1 MSLDRTES
9 MYGPHGQRSANETEA
24 DPEQSGKG
32 PGRAVAVRLVF
43 AGHTDPSVRPTEAI
57 PLDGVHEKMLSEI
70 PQLDELEFG
79 AFSGDIQEEYYYVG
93 FTRDRNHDRAKKA
106 ALGNGPDITEWAD
119 TDEDAPVS
127 TGSSADTDDG
137 APVPTGRSPE
147 SIAQKMRDII
157 DTGTPPTVTA
167 TVCELDLTPLGM
179 MPRPTSR
186 LLVTE
191 NIEFTKIDV
200 ASQSALYEIVTTLYK
215 RGIPHHYACLTTPG
229 GKNAAYDYL
238 GTCRLVV
245 FGTDTGII
253 TNADTERFVETIDDD
268 FRLSSYFSHRDIID
282 NFDLPVEEHL
292 RQARETS
299 YVQPVEQAD
308 DLSGRKTTVRD
319 LKAGLTEYFG
329 LLYARRDSDQRYRE
343 LFKNYGVFKLN
354 KRDLLQ
360 FHVAVPLFYE
370 HSLWGLSATADGGQF
385 ITHELG
391 TPTEGTRQTYGTEHP
406 GDSTR
411 PLNNTDEES
420 DEHQENV
427 SDWVIFLIR
436 NGHEIIWIDQDDV
449 DVDFDD
455 RDPTQHPEY
464 GGPSC
469 PDIVSKKDGQI
480 YFHEIEIHNKS
491 KPSQFLENLA
501 RAAYN
506 EYPVYVVTASKKEA
520 KQKFI
525 NGNDADRM
533 GPTRESWKDVDAKG
547 VIEYNMGAVE
557 PEANV
562 TVVLP
567 EGFSES
573 RWRRTPVD
581 IHQLLVDGKVV
592 AEGPVNKSADTYTY
606 DLPRVRKQGSAYVL
620 ESPTG
625 GVIREQPTKEAALG
639 GLTTVRKPFS
649 SPAWSFE
656 SNVTVMYRSG
666 DEFHEYEF
674 TPGWA
679 SRYRNSHRRRYEA
692 AAHEFIERVTI
703 ESEGDSIS
711 MQKLRTLFLEWYR
724 TQTDCK
730 EPDETWFG
738 RAVSEC
744 GGGYEIDR
752 TDTRNKTLENR
763 QFIFTEGIYSPDLSF
778 IDDE

>member
-1 MSLDRTES
+1 MR
-9 MYGPHGQRSANETEA
+9 GPYVQRSAHETETG
-24 DPEQSGKG
+24 PGQSGKG

-43 AGHTDPSVRPTEAI
+43 AGHADPSVRPTEAI
-57 PLDGVHEKMLSEI
+57 PLDGVHEKMLSDI
-70 PQLDELEFG
+70 PELDGLEFG

-93 FTRDRNHDRAKKA
+93 FTKDRNHERAKNA
-106 ALGNGPDITEWAD
+106 ALGTGPDITEWAD
-119 TDEDAPVS
+119 
-127 TGSSADTDDG
+127 ADG
-137 APVPTGRSPE
+137 GPQAPTGRSPE
-147 SIAQKMRDII
+147 SIASKMRDII
-157 DTGTPPTVTA
+157 EAGTPPTVTA

-200 ASQSALYEIVTTLYK
+200 ASQSALYEIVTTLYE

-229 GKNAAYDYL
+229 GQNAAYDYL

-253 TNADTERFVETIDDD
+253 TNADTERFVDTIDDD
-268 FRLSSYFSHRDIID
+268 FRLSSYFPHRDIID

-308 DLSGRKTTVRD
+308 DLSGRKTTVQD
-319 LKAGLTEYFG
+319 LKAGLTEYFA

-343 LFKNYGVFKLN
+343 LFNCYGVFKLN

-411 PLNNTDEES
+411 PLNNNNEES

-449 DVDFDD
+449 DVDFDGQ
-455 RDPTQHPEY
+455 DPTQNSEY

-506 EYPVYVVTASKKEA
+506 EYPVYVVTASKDEA

-525 NGNDADRM
+525 NVNDADRM
-533 GPTRESWKDVDAKG
+533 GAMIETWRDIDANG
-547 VIEYNMGAVE
+547 IIEYNMGAVE

-573 RWRRTPVD
+573 RWRRIPDD
-581 IHQLLVDGKVV
+581 IHQLLVDGNVV
-592 AEGPVNKSADTYTY
+592 AEGPVSKSADTYTY

-620 ESPTG
+620 ESATG

-679 SRYRNSHRRRYEA
+679 SRYRKSHRLRYEA
-692 AAHEFIERVTI
+692 AAYEFIERVTI
-703 ESEGDSIS
+703 ESEGDSIP

-744 GGGYEIDR
+744 AGGYEIDR

-763 QFIFTEGIYSPDLSF
+763 RFIFTEGIYSPDLSF